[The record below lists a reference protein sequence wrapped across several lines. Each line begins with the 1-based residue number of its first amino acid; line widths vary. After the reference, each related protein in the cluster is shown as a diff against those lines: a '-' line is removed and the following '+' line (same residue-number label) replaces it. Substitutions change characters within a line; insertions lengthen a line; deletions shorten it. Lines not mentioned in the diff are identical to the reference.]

1 MKKKCG
7 SCEQMVNNEKGQYE
21 KHFIACKVYSK
32 YFKKSTS
39 GTFKFECTECSARYR
54 ERLHMLGH
62 IKEKHLVKKTV
73 IKPAEIE
80 EKNYKNFKLKG
91 TEIKPTKEEKKD
103 EDFKVKKS
111 IKNIGNSASGRV
123 TRSKA
128 NLEEKENSKGTM
140 IFDKLLSFM

>member
-1 MKKKCG
+1 
-7 SCEQMVNNEKGQYE
+7 MVNNEKGQYE

-32 YFKKSTS
+32 YFKSTS
-39 GTFKFECTECSARYR
+39 GYFKFECTECSAKYK

-62 IKEKHLVKKTV
+62 IKEKHLVKKTM

-80 EKNYKNFKLKG
+80 EKNYKNFKLKS

-103 EDFKVKKS
+103 KDFKVKNA
-111 IKNIGNSASGRV
+111 IKNIGNIISGRV

-128 NLEEKENSKGTM
+128 NLEEKDNSKGTI
-140 IFDKLLSFM
+140 IFDKVISFI